1 MSQKFYSIACTNCAA
16 PLNIRG
22 GGNINSVTC
31 EYCNSVLDMNNEYAV
46 LSKFSSI
53 DRPDIPFKLGM
64 VGKIMDIEWTIIACV
79 SYRTKYPEDE
89 PWSELSLYSPLYG
102 YAWLV
107 YEEGTLSFSK
117 RVRDFDIYSWIKERE
132 PSTAFYKATH
142 YYIEDEAY
150 NSYVDFVEGELS
162 YIAKKNDKTKCWDY
176 KGVNGKS
183 ITIEKIK
190 DELEI
195 YFTQRLK
202 AVEVY
207 KSFGIKEK
215 SYEEYPEEARV
226 VEPIKF
232 SKHTL
237 ISLGVI
243 FFMMFISMFSG
254 SNIYTSKASKD
265 INSSFQITSN
275 AFVDKIT
282 ISTLSY
288 RDNLANLSI
297 HIKKLATDDELIEDY
312 NTTMLYI
319 DINGS
324 HFANTDYNSTF
335 YSYDNHVEI
344 YMDLEEG
351 NYTIE
356 LKNSKGINVT
366 IEQKYMRLSYILTV
380 FVLYIIFG
388 VLNIIVKMFFIKN
401 ISYGLIA
408 LILGSYFIG
417 IGFTIMALISYM
429 IYIKYTKTSD
439 NKGDNR

>member
-46 LSKFSSI
+46 LSKFKSI

-243 FFMMFISMFSG
+243 FFMMFISMFMS
-254 SNIYTSKASKD
+254 STIYKTPAKTKD

-275 AFVDKIT
+275 AFVDKIF
-282 ISTLSY
+282 ISTVSY
-288 RDNLANLSI
+288 NDNLSNLSI
-297 HIKKLATDDELIEDY
+297 LIKNIETGEREFYMDINKSYFANSDY
-312 NTTMLYI
+312 NRSYGTYDNYIEVYI
-319 DINGS
+319 DLG
-324 HFANTDYNSTF
+324 
-335 YSYDNHVEI
+335 
-344 YMDLEEG
+344 EG
-351 NYTIE
+351 NYSIE
-356 LKNSKGINVT
+356 LHNSKKLTVT
-366 IEQKYMRLSYILTV
+366 IDQRYIRLSHIITIL
-380 FVLYIIFG
+380 VLYILFG
-388 VLNIIVKMFFIKN
+388 ILNIIVHISGEYN
-401 ISYGLIA
+401 IVYILVA
-408 LILGSYFIG
+408 LIGVTYFISF
-417 IGFTIMALISYM
+417 GFAIVVIVSYVA
-429 IYIKYTKTSD
+429 YINSTKSKK
-439 NKGDNR
+439 NKNGAK